1 MGVLALELNDAGLV
15 SSAGEGWRDEG
26 PGYALLDPDRLL
38 LGAEARAQAR
48 LRPRR
53 LVTRFWAR
61 LDTAPLLQ
69 ATAYAGSNADL
80 ACAQLDAIWRRRPGG
95 IDWLLPVIPGGFDRD
110 ALELLLGVTAE
121 LGIPVRGLVD
131 AAVAATTRRAPGR
144 ELAHLDFSLHGALL
158 TRIAQGDALERVE
171 AMVLPEAGLLGL
183 EDAWARA
190 AAGVFVEQTRFDPLH
205 AAASE
210 QALYD
215 RLPGWLAKLHEAEE
229 ARVEL
234 PLNGESLAATL
245 ARAPLVAVA
254 GHAYRALAAEL
265 ERWRRPGTGLV
276 LQLSHRAL
284 ALPELARFLGEQPG
298 IEILPLP
305 PEAAVAGALARLDAL
320 PANSADGPRFVT
332 RLPALGNLPPAPGPG
347 ATGMG
352 VAGVGATRIG
362 TTGMAAA
369 AAEAQPTHLL
379 HGAEALPIGPAGL
392 AIGTAPPRD
401 RPALP
406 LSGLPA
412 GVSRLHCIV
421 RRDERGIVVE
431 DLSRF
436 GSFVND
442 ERVDG
447 RRVLVV
453 GDRLRLGSPGVLL
466 QLIRVQPDNA

>member
-69 ATAYAGSNADL
+69 ATAYAGSHADL

-95 IDWLLPVIPGGFDRD
+95 VNRLLPVVPGGLDRGV
-110 ALELLLGVTAE
+110 LELLLGIAAE
-121 LGIPVRGLVD
+121 LGIPVCGLVD
-131 AAVAATTRRAPGR
+131 AAVAATLRRAPGR

-158 TRIAQGDALERVE
+158 TRIAQGEALERAESV
-171 AMVLPEAGLLGL
+171 VLPEAGLLAL

-190 AAGVFVEQTRFDPLH
+190 AAGAFVAQTRFDPLH
-205 AAASE
+205 AAESE

-215 RLPGWLAKLHEAEE
+215 RLPGWLAALHELDEVP
-229 ARVEL
+229 VEL
-234 PLNGESLAATL
+234 PLNGEPLAARL

-265 ERWRRPGTGLV
+265 ERWRRPGAGLV

-284 ALPELARFLGEQPG
+284 ALPELARFLAEQPG

-320 PANSADGPRFVT
+320 PASSADGPRFVT
-332 RLPALGNLPPAPGPG
+332 RLPALGDLPPTARPG
-347 ATGMG
+347 ATGP
-352 VAGVGATRIG
+352 GAPG
-362 TTGMAAA
+362 SAAA
-369 AAEAQPTHLL
+369 APEAQPTHLL

-406 LSGLPA
+406 LPGTPA

-421 RRDERGIVVE
+421 RRDERGVVVE

-442 ERVDG
+442 ERVEG
-447 RRVLVV
+447 RRVLAV
-453 GDRLRLGSPGVLL
+453 GDRLRLGSPGVVL
-466 QLIRVQPDNA
+466 QLIRVQPDSA